1 MRLRRPTGILAKN
14 ARFSVQPIAMQP
26 LYPLTERPP
35 VVVIV
40 DDDPAVCGSLKF
52 ALELEGFTV
61 RAYAGATE
69 LLRAGDLGV
78 CDCFV
83 IDQRMPVMSGMELIA
98 KLRDRDVLT
107 PTILLISDPNPALS
121 ARAGA
126 AGIPIVE
133 KPLLG
138 NALVDRIREACQR
151 ADRQAARP

>member
-1 MRLRRPTGILAKN
+1 MRLHQPAGILAEN

-26 LYPLTERPP
+26 LHPLTEQPP

-61 RAYAGATE
+61 RAYASAAE
-69 LLRAGDLGV
+69 LLRAGDVGG

-98 KLRDRDVLT
+98 KLRDRDALT
-107 PTILLISDPNPALS
+107 PAILLISDPNPALS
-121 ARAGA
+121 ARAIA
-126 AGIPIVE
+126 ANIPIVE

-138 NALVDRIREACQR
+138 NALVEKIREICQR
-151 ADRQAARP
+151 ADRHAARP